1 MIIFMSQAP
10 ILVAVLLMLLLIALF
25 ELIGLKARYNIAV
38 LSVVSLL
45 CLGAAALERNGDP
58 VLPAILYAVGV
69 SLAML
74 LALYAL
80 ATARRGRQRRWF
92 AGLLIVAILNLA
104 AVIAIHTATTAQ
116 DAEGAAIVTYAL
128 TFVPAI
134 SALMYGLFAPDVP
147 KPKGSL

>member
-38 LSVVSLL
+38 LSAVSLL

-80 ATARRGRQRRWF
+80 ATARRGRQRMWF
-92 AGLLIVAILNLA
+92 VGLLVVAILTLA
-104 AVIAIHTATTAQ
+104 AVIVRS
-116 DAEGAAIVTYAL
+116 EERRVGKECR
-128 TFVPAI
+128 
-134 SALMYGLFAPDVP
+134 SWWAPCLEKRKERGHRTGDRA
-147 KPKGSL
+147 

>member
-10 ILVAVLLMLLLIALF
+10 ILVAVLLMLLLIALV

-38 LSVVSLL
+38 LSAVSLL

-58 VLPAILYAVGV
+58 VLPAILYAIGV

-80 ATARRGRQRRWF
+80 AMARRGRQRRWF
-92 AGLLIVAILNLA
+92 AGLLIVAALTLA
-104 AVIAIHTATTAQ
+104 AVIVIHSAMAGQ
-116 DAEGAAIVTYAL
+116 DAEGAATVTYA
-128 TFVPAI
+128 
-134 SALMYGLFAPDVP
+134 
-147 KPKGSL
+147 